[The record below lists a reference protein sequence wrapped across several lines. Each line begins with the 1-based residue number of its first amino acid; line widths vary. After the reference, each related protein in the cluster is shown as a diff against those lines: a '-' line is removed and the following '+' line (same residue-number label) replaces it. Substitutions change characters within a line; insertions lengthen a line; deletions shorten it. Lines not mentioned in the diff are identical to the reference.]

1 METRVPARLS
11 ATEGRRF
18 GFTLG
23 AAFAVLAGALWLR
36 GRHPA
41 AIVALALGAALLV
54 AATVL
59 PAQLGPVRAAWLGL
73 GTALSRVTTPIFM
86 GVVYFV
92 VIAPIGLL
100 MRIRGRN
107 PLTRHR
113 RPGTV
118 WVLRPVEARSRHD
131 MNRQF

>member
-1 METRVPARLS
+1 LS
-11 ATEGRRF
+11 PGEGRRF

-23 AAFAVLAGALWLR
+23 AAFAVLGGVLWLR

-41 AIVALALGAALLV
+41 AIVALGLGAVLLSAAVAL
-54 AATVL
+54 
-59 PAQLGPVRAAWLGL
+59 PSRLGPVRAAWLGL

-92 VIAPIGLL
+92 VITPIGVLL
-100 MRIRGRN
+100 RLRGRN
-107 PLTRHR
+107 PLTRHQ

-118 WVLRPVEARSRHD
+118 WVLRPVEARSRRD

>member
-11 ATEGRRF
+11 PSEGRRF

-23 AAFAVLAGALWLR
+23 GAFAVLAAVLWLR

-41 AIVALALGAALLV
+41 AIVALALAAVLLF
-54 AATVL
+54 AATAL
-59 PAQLGPVRAAWLGL
+59 PSRLGPVRAAWLGL
-73 GTALSRVTTPIFM
+73 GSALSRVTTPIFM

-92 VIAPIGLL
+92 VITPTALL
-100 MRIRGRN
+100 MRLRGRN
-107 PLTRHR
+107 PLVRHR

-118 WVLRPVEARSRHD
+118 WVLRPVEARSRRD